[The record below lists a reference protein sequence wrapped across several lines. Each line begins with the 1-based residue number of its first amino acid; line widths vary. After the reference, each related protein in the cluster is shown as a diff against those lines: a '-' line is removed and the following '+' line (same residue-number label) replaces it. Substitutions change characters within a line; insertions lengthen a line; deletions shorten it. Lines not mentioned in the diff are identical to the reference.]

1 MSCRSRGSLGGT
13 CHPPSPPTGSRV
25 TSPGSPE
32 MGVNMCVCGCRCV
45 CVLGV
50 GVCVLGEGMCAQ
62 RDTERREDE
71 REGKERGGGGNN
83 EKYVRAGVR
92 GEVKSV

>member
-1 MSCRSRGSLGGT
+1 MSCRSRESLGGT
-13 CHPPSPPTGSRV
+13 CHPPIPPTDSRV

-32 MGVNMCVCGCRCV
+32 MGVKVCACVGCRCV

-71 REGKERGGGGNN
+71 REGKERGGG
-83 EKYVRAGVR
+83 RR
-92 GEVKSV
+92 GEQ